1 MSKKLLSFLL
11 IACML
16 SSNMAVPASYA
27 QTVNDGTANQNLET
41 AQDSSANSDENID
54 KQGKEKEISPVNK
67 VENDDV
73 QVAKEDENQ
82 NATNEQD
89 VAQ

>member
-54 KQGKEKEISPVNK
+54 KQGKEKEML
-67 VENDDV
+67 
-73 QVAKEDENQ
+73 
-82 NATNEQD
+82 
-89 VAQ
+89 